1 MSTISIT
8 NHLLNI
14 KEAKKHH
21 SYYNPEH
28 VYLIIEQYKNLLIS
42 KRFVIYIELP
52 LINITMSIC
61 LNDNAINLLDFVRL
75 FLFNFT
81 SFILVQ
87 NVVMIFILSYFLLQ
101 NFLFCIYHIINLIV
115 EFLYLHFVINVENKI
130 LLFMNF
136 SIFIS

>member
-8 NHLLNI
+8 NHLLNV

-21 SYYNPEH
+21 SYDNPEH

-61 LNDNAINLLDFVRL
+61 LNDNAINLLDFVKL
-75 FLFNFT
+75 FLFIFD

-87 NVVMIFILSYFLLQ
+87 KGAMICFLSYSLIQ
-101 NFLFCIYHIINLIV
+101 IFLFCIYHIINLIV

-130 LLFMNF
+130 LLFMH
-136 SIFIS
+136 FIS